1 VEDWAADHR
10 LPAEGMM
17 ISKNSPSLIATLV
30 LYPAKR
36 SRLWLNS
43 KRRAPVTDS
52 TRKLPT

>member
-1 VEDWAADHR
+1 MEDWAADHR